1 MADLK
6 DLYRRVQ
13 VIGQYVPQGLRH
25 NRYLFT
31 LYKAGRKSGSGPS
44 GQTKQIFSRNTDT
57 EISTTNKAEILA
69 ETEILAEALFS
80 AEIGSFGRKCLF
92 RPKICIFLAYFWA
105 NFWPKHGIL
114 AEIDCFGR
122 KKCFGRSPKKEIA
135 ETPKPKHIS
144 AEIFGRNRTE
154 TVLVC
159 PLGLYVVARKFFLLL
174 LNCSAW
180 LCLGP
185 A

>member
-1 MADLK
+1 MGLK
-6 DLYRRVQ
+6 ACKWSSL
-13 VIGQYVPQGLRH
+13 
-25 NRYLFT
+25 N
-31 LYKAGRKSGSGPS
+31 S

-80 AEIGSFGRKCLF
+80 AEIGSFGQKCLF
-92 RPKICIFLAYFWA
+92 WPKICIFLAYFWA
-105 NFWPKHGIL
+105 NFCPKHGIL

-159 PLGLYVVARKFFLLL
+159 PLHESGQIGTFFKTDNYL
-174 LNCSAW
+174 
-180 LCLGP
+180 
-185 A
+185 